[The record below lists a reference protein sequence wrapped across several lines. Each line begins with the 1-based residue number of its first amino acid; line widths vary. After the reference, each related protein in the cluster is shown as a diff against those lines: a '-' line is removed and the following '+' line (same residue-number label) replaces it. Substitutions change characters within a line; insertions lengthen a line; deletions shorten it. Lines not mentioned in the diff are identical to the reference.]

1 MYDRAPRP
9 TANYLVG
16 STKDNVG
23 PGTYD
28 VPLPRYAQISKCMQ
42 TTQQLYISK
51 GTILPVTIGTTIGD
65 LH

>member
-28 VPLPRYAQISKCMQ
+28 VPLPRSDLLLCVDLCVIIDTLLHYVHRSC
-42 TTQQLYISK
+42 LYY
-51 GTILPVTIGTTIGD
+51 
-65 LH
+65 

>member
-28 VPLPRYAQISKCMQ
+28 VPLPRYVNNFCFIN
-42 TTQQLYISK
+42 
-51 GTILPVTIGTTIGD
+51 
-65 LH
+65 